1 MMPNMKKNHQKL
13 EDAKA
18 DIIQA
23 KADLADVDVPE
34 WYVLDRNYITT
45 CVAYAQDSERIGKY
59 WKCFSGYIFFPL
71 GSTRQSDNDDENGGR
86 RTCSDRYTESVGI

>member
-1 MMPNMKKNHQKL
+1 MCIRDRYEENHQKL

-45 CVAYAQDSERIGKY
+45 CVASV
-59 WKCFSGYIFFPL
+59 S
-71 GSTRQSDNDDENGGR
+71 
-86 RTCSDRYTESVGI
+86 YTHLSQ

>member
-1 MMPNMKKNHQKL
+1 MMPNMKKIIKSL
-13 EDAKA
+13 KMRS

-45 CVAYAQDSERIGKY
+45 CVAYAQDSERIGNIGNVFPVI
-59 WKCFSGYIFFPL
+59 FSL
-71 GSTRQSDNDDENGGR
+71 WQHS
-86 RTCSDRYTESVGI
+86 SV

>member
-1 MMPNMKKNHQKL
+1 MMPNMKKIIKSL
-13 EDAKA
+13 KMRSA

-45 CVAYAQDSERIGKY
+45 CVAYAQDSERIGNIGNVFRLY
-59 WKCFSGYIFFPL
+59 FSL
-71 GSTRQSDNDDENGGR
+71 WQHS
-86 RTCSDRYTESVGI
+86 SV